1 MNARHQAVP
10 SRRERLRKQLLDDIR
25 RAARHIAAAE
35 GIDGLTLAAVARAV
49 GVSPPALYRYVDGRD
64 GLVRALYD
72 DMTAELIAAVAD
84 AVHQQDPHDLGAR
97 LHAASGAVFDWALA
111 NRAAFDLLM
120 GSSYRAAESSGGD
133 LPRVIPREL
142 GGLFGQLFTELWKQG
157 GLDYPADDALPQP
170 LRRQVD
176 TYRTAMNPELPL
188 GVAYLMIT
196 CWRQIYG
203 VTCMAVYGH
212 FGFAFGDHKALFH
225 DMITNLLR
233 TLGLN
238 PQPNPR

>member
-1 MNARHQAVP
+1 MNATDRALP
-10 SRRERLRKQLLDDIR
+10 SRRVRLREQLVDDSR
-25 RAARHIAAAE
+25 QAARQIAAAE

-49 GVSPPALYRYVDGRD
+49 GVSPPALYRYFDGRN

-72 DMTAELIAAVAD
+72 DMTAELIATVED
-84 AVHQQDPHDLGAR
+84 AVQRQDPHDLSSR
-97 LHAASGAVFDWALA
+97 LHAASRAVFDWALA

-120 GSSYRAAESSGGD
+120 GSSYRAVETTDED
-133 LPRVIPREL
+133 LPHIIPREL
-142 GGLFGQLFTELWKQG
+142 GGLFGQLFTELWQRG
-157 GLDYPADDALPQP
+157 TLGYPADGELPQP
-170 LRRQVD
+170 LREQVN
-176 TYRTAMNPELPL
+176 TYRQAMNLHLPL

-212 FGFAFGDHKALFH
+212 FGFAFGDHHALFH
-225 DMITNLLR
+225 DMITNLLK

-238 PQPNPR
+238 PDTDPR